1 MVSLA
6 NLLLILAVG
15 YWMKTWKLL
24 YLQRAHHGPIV
35 LYESLHHHLLLL
47 LLLWGLVLN
56 VVQEA
61 GSLVEKVDVQNGGK
75 VDQISA
81 NSLY

>member
-1 MVSLA
+1 MASLA